1 MSKPQLNHNSTQPN
15 ISWVRHENDFAY
27 HQGGGF
33 FGRGVK
39 IIFLEGWIVWGG
51 KGFIF
56 LEEKGEKIGR
66 KGEKKSG
73 GVESLFIMGMHKHFF
88 GLGQG

>member
-1 MSKPQLNHNSTQPN
+1 MSKIIIFERIKFFGGIGVHFPRTG
-15 ISWVRHENDFAY
+15 
-27 HQGGGF
+27 GGGF
-33 FGRGVK
+33 FGRGVEM
-39 IIFLEGWIVWGG
+39 IFLEGWIVWGG

-56 LEEKGEKIGR
+56 LEEKGEKIGG
-66 KGEKKSG
+66 KGKKKSG